1 MENKKIFRDG
11 QDIDPADFNE
21 LQDYAQQT
29 FDDLVSDAVS
39 PGQRYAGMLVQ
50 KSGATGVTVASG
62 RLFSGGKMFVS
73 RSIVSQDFLTK
84 LPAAGK
90 KYVTVVAYGSTQ
102 DTDVIAR
109 EFLINE
115 ETGQSQPKPVAT
127 RTARLANIQFAEG
140 QEAPSP
146 TVPLID
152 SGYTAI
158 ADILLTTMGVDSIV
172 MRTANAISSIDALS
186 TRVVDLEIFEST
198 VGPKVT
204 SLSSDL
210 AALSNELKSSASN
223 RTLAEVLMRV
233 ATLEAKAGI
242 PASVSSSHA
251 DYFLTADNI
260 DTANPLSNCK
270 IKEGIRFPDAN
281 ANYSQLGLLNPLDV
295 GAKVINGVL
304 FPAYT
309 RKLWMS
315 TGTPSDQV
323 RIAGFSYQTNKLV
336 QKTMARQVV
345 SYGAAYDVC
354 TNSAFW
360 QSGQYDPIAGIFTR
374 NGETFKAA
382 LDLNGLPGVYTA
394 DGFFHAPMR
403 IQQYWVDTV
412 QDVYWDSVTVDHNV
426 NGAFVAETFL
436 QGQDIWLDAVGLYF
450 TKLADTG
457 DATVGIMEV
466 SNQNGLPDVSKVIAI
481 STLTRANMNVGS
493 ETVVPVTPTFLAA
506 GKRYAV
512 FVVTTA
518 DHWMATVPGEQFT
531 SGTFFSILDGAY
543 AQGDGTKDLAVNL
556 YRAVPNSTRTSIMMQ
571 PLSLDGGILG
581 IKINADAVVPS
592 QCNLSYEIQVDGKW
606 YALED
611 VDSYKLGQ
619 GGAVLPLLPFRVTF
633 VNSSD
638 MMSAVTLSGSEVK
651 LSRPGTA
658 LNAVSKPYQVPSSSQ
673 IHVIHRYEN
682 WNASYHTAGIQLRT
696 GGTVAAG
703 STSYGTLVNPSSYTD
718 VAGVD
723 QIAGP
728 YVERHYVFNLAQPVT
743 SFCVQ
748 TAMATQSNRM
758 QFHVGYQKDY
768 EL

>member
-1 MENKKIFRDG
+1 
-11 QDIDPADFNE
+11 
-21 LQDYAQQT
+21 
-29 FDDLVSDAVS
+29 
-39 PGQRYAGMLVQ
+39 
-50 KSGATGVTVASG
+50 
-62 RLFSGGKMFVS
+62 MFVS
-73 RSIVSQDFLTK
+73 KNIISQDFLTK

-90 KYVTVVAYGSTQ
+90 RYITVVAYGSIQ

-152 SGYTAI
+152 PGYTAV
-158 ADILLTTMGVDSIV
+158 ADILLTTTGVSEIV
-172 MRTANAISSIDALS
+172 MRTSNAISSIDSLG
-186 TRVVDLEIFEST
+186 TRVVDLEAFET
-198 VGPKVT
+198 AVGPKVT

-210 AALSNELKSSASN
+210 AALSSELKATASN
-223 RTLAEVLMRV
+223 RTLAEVLMRL

-242 PASVSSSHA
+242 PTSVSSSHA
-251 DYFLTADNI
+251 DYFLTLDNI
-260 DTANPLSNCK
+260 DTKHPLSNCK

-304 FPAYT
+304 FPAYD

-323 RIAGFSYQTNKLV
+323 RIAGFSYQTNSLV
-336 QKTMARQVV
+336 QKSMSRQVV
-345 SYGAAYDVC
+345 SYGAAFDVC

-360 QSGQYDPIAGIFTR
+360 NQGSFDPISGIFTR
-374 NGETFKAA
+374 AGETFKAA
-382 LDLNGLPGVYTA
+382 LDLNGMPYIFSA
-394 DGFFHAPMR
+394 DGFMHVPMR
-403 IQQYWVDTV
+403 LQQYWVDTV
-412 QDVYWDSVTVDHNV
+412 QDVYWDNVTVDHKV
-426 NGAFVAETFL
+426 NGAFIAETFL
-436 QGQDIWLDAVGLYF
+436 QGQDIWLDAIGLFF

-466 SNQNGLPDVSKVIAI
+466 SNQNGLPDVSKVIAL
-481 STLTRANMNVGS
+481 STLTRTNMNSGV
-493 ETVVPVTPTFLAA
+493 ETVVPVTPTFLSA

-512 FVVTTA
+512 FVITVA
-518 DHWMATVPGEQFT
+518 DHWLATVPGEQFT
-531 SGTFFSILDGAY
+531 QGTFFSILDGAY
-543 AQGDGTKDLAVNL
+543 AQGDGTKDLAMRL
-556 YRAVPNSTRTSIMMQ
+556 YRAVPKSPRTSIQ
-571 PLSLDGGILG
+571 LNPLSLDGGILG
-581 IKINADAVVPS
+581 IKINADAVIPS

-611 VDSYKLGQ
+611 VDDYKLGQ

-633 VNSSD
+633 IGSSD
-638 MMSAVTLSGSEVK
+638 MMPALTLSGSEVK
-651 LSRPGTA
+651 LSRPGTT
-658 LNAVSKPYQVPSSSQ
+658 LTAVTKPYPVPSTSQ
-673 IHVIHRYEN
+673 IHVIQRYEN
-682 WNASYHTAGIQLRT
+682 WSAAYHSAGIKLMT
-696 GGTVAAG
+696 GGTIQAG

-728 YVERHYVFNLAQPVT
+728 YIERHYVFNLGAPVT

-748 TAMATQSNRM
+748 TAMSTQSNRM
-758 QFHVGYQKDY
+758 QFHVGFQKDY